1 MASLA
6 HQTLPSGARP
16 PSFFVSPRGVPR
28 VSRVTLLLA
37 LVIVAAVSATPA
49 LAASLTHRAPATIL
63 AAAAPAAVQEVAPA
77 AAQSLA
83 SGADPTPWARPSAM
97 AIELADAARLAKPVT
112 VQPVAKPKPIVQSKP
127 RVASVAR
134 PRVTTHKTTT
144 TRPHVAAPVY
154 TYRGTNHVWIPSLGI
169 NRAVYSY
176 PCSRTTTPGYVVYR
190 WGCAGTNNVYLMAHA
205 GGPFAALNNAYY
217 SGRLRVGMKVMY
229 ANSSGVVHTYSVSW
243 WRVVLPTTAAS
254 WAWASLSRP
263 SMTLQTCVGAN
274 SAYRLMVRLVQVA

>member
-6 HQTLPSGARP
+6 QQTLPSGARP
-16 PSFFVSPRGVPR
+16 PFFLISPRGVPR

-37 LVIVAAVSATPA
+37 LVIVAAVSGTPV
-49 LAASLTHRAPATIL
+49 LTASLTHSAPATIL
-63 AAAAPAAVQEVAPA
+63 APVAPAAQEIAPA
-77 AAQSLA
+77 AAQPLA
-83 SGADPTPWARPSAM
+83 SVADPTPWARPSAM
-97 AIELADAARLAKPVT
+97 AVELADAARVAKAVT
-112 VQPVAKPKPIVQSKP
+112 VPPVAKPKPVVQSKP

-134 PRVTTHKTTT
+134 PRATTHRTTAT
-144 TRPHVAAPVY
+144 HRHVAAAVY

-205 GGPFAALNNAYY
+205 GGPFAALNSAYY

-229 ANSSGVVHTYSVSW
+229 ANSSGVVHTYSVIW
-243 WRVVLPTTAAS
+243 WKVVLPTTAAS

>member
-16 PSFFVSPRGVPR
+16 PSFLISPRGVPR

-37 LVIVAAVSATPA
+37 LVIVAAVSGTPV
-49 LAASLTHRAPATIL
+49 LAASLTRS
-63 AAAAPAAVQEVAPA
+63 APAAVLAPVAPAAQEIAPA
-77 AAQSLA
+77 AAQPLA
-83 SGADPTPWARPSAM
+83 SAADPTPWARPSAM
-97 AIELADAARLAKPVT
+97 AVELADAARVAKPVT
-112 VQPVAKPKPIVQSKP
+112 VQPVAKPKPVVQSKP
-127 RVASVAR
+127 RAASVAR
-134 PRVTTHKTTT
+134 PRATTHQTTT
-144 TRPHVAAPVY
+144 TRPPVAAAVY
-154 TYRGTNHVWIPSLGI
+154 AYRGTNHVWIPSLGI

-205 GGPFAALNNAYY
+205 GGPFAALASAYY

-229 ANSSGVVHTYSVSW
+229 ANSSGVVHTFSVIW
-243 WRVVLPTTAAS
+243 WKVVLPTTAAS